1 MQAIDR
7 CCRIGQD
14 KHVMAYRMIC
24 KDSIEEK
31 ILDMQAGKKK
41 LADSL
46 AEIAKQL
53 AELRNEWQRDI

>member
-1 MQAIDR
+1 
-7 CCRIGQD
+7 
-14 KHVMAYRMIC
+14 MAYRMIC

-46 AEIAKQL
+46 PEIAKQL